1 MAVDEGFTENLGLRN
16 VVEALLHDVLLN
28 LLEVLDVLAVG
39 QLVEVDAMRFV
50 APEPDDLGG
59 RGHAL
64 VAGEEESLEDV
75 GEVAEVEDV
84 VELHG
89 GRHEHL

>member
-1 MAVDEGFTENLGLRN
+1 MAIDERFAENLGLRDI
-16 VVEALLHDVLLN
+16 VEALLHDVLLH
-28 LLEVLDVLAVG
+28 LLEVLDVFAIG
-39 QLVEVDAMRFV
+39 QLVEVDTVRLV

-89 GRHEHL
+89 GRHEDL

>member
-1 MAVDEGFTENLGLRN
+1 MAIDERFTENLGLRDI
-16 VVEALLHDVLLN
+16 VEALLHDVLLH
-28 LLEVLDVLAVG
+28 LLKVLDVLAVG
-39 QLVEVDAMRFV
+39 QLVEVDAMRLV

-75 GEVAEVEDV
+75 GEIAEVEDV
-84 VELHG
+84 MELHG
-89 GRHEHL
+89 GWHEHL

>member
-1 MAVDEGFTENLGLRN
+1 MAIDERFTENLGLRN
-16 VVEALLHDVLLN
+16 IVEALLHDVLLH

-75 GEVAEVEDV
+75 GEITEVEDV
-84 VELHG
+84 VELDG
-89 GRHEHL
+89 GWHEHL